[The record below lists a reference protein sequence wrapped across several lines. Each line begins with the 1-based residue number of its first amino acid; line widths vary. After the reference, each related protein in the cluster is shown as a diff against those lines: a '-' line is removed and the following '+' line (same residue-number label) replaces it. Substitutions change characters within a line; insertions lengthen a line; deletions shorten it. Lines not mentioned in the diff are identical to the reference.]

1 MQKQAPS
8 IQPFL
13 FAINEPTNSFERL
26 KGIGARGLESL
37 LGLRYCQKLYNKIDH
52 DCSIN
57 NFSRQALDMTGV
69 DCHVDDKS
77 LARIPRSGACIL
89 VANHPY
95 GGIDGLVLINM
106 ISRIRQDFKVMG
118 NFMLERFPQLLGHLI
133 CVDPFGSSKAT
144 KANIG
149 PLRQATRAL
158 QQGELLVMFPA
169 GEVSSWQ
176 PKRGCVVDG
185 EWSSTL
191 ARLVRLTRVPVQPV
205 FFPGGNGA
213 FFHLAGTLHARFRTA
228 LLPRMLLNK
237 KGFKIAPVI
246 GHPIPAKKLLRG
258 YTDKA
263 LVEYLR
269 LRTYALGKVMNK
281 SAQKGTRNFNQAEI
295 AVTVDEQGATRLN
308 SDIKQLP
315 VKQQLLESGDCSVYY
330 AEARQIPSVLK
341 EIGRLR
347 ELTFRRAGEGTG
359 KEIDLD
365 HFDEQYLHLFIWNH
379 SDRKIVGAYRVGQ
392 MDKLFLQKGDE
403 YFYSATLFNFHPQ
416 LKEYLRQG
424 LELGRSFVCPEYQKS
439 YAPLLMLWKGI
450 SRYLVANPQYRYLF
464 GPVSISADY
473 TEQSRQVMTT
483 VLARQYQVEHL
494 ARMVSARTPVSLKP
508 FKISGYKLSRVD
520 LLLQDLDDVS
530 MLVADFEHDSKGIP
544 VLLKHYLNLGGKLLA
559 FNLDPDFSDVI
570 DGLLLIDVL
579 EADQRQMQRYMGHDG
594 YQHYLSSHQA
604 RRCA

>member
-1 MQKQAPS
+1 MQKQAS
-8 IQPFL
+8 SAQPFL
-13 FAINEPTNSFERL
+13 FAIDEPSNLFERL
-26 KGIGARGLESL
+26 KTFGARGLESL
-37 LGLRYCQKLYNKIDH
+37 LGLRYCQKLYNQIDH
-52 DCSIN
+52 DCTIN
-57 NFSRQALDMTGV
+57 DFSRQALDMTGV
-69 DCHVDDKS
+69 DYHVDEKS
-77 LARIPRSGACIL
+77 LARIPKSGACII

-95 GGIDGLVLINM
+95 GGIDGLALINM

-118 NFMLERFPQLLGHLI
+118 NFILERFPPLQRHLI
-133 CVDPFGSSKAT
+133 CVDPFGSSTAA

-158 QQGELLVMFPA
+158 HQGELLVMFPA

-176 PKRGCVVDG
+176 AKLGCVADG
-185 EWSSTL
+185 GWSSTL

-213 FFHLAGTLHARFRTA
+213 LFHLAGALHGRIRTA
-228 LLPRMLLNK
+228 LLPRMLVNK
-237 KGFKIAPVI
+237 KGLEIKPVI
-246 GHPIPAKKLLRG
+246 GHPIPAKKLLKG
-258 YTDKA
+258 YSDED

-269 LRTYALGKVMNK
+269 LRTYALGKVVNK
-281 SAQKGTRNFNQAEI
+281 AALKNTINCHRNEVAD
-295 AVTVDEQGATRLN
+295 TVDQQCMTGL
-308 SDIKQLP
+308 SLDIEQLP
-315 VKQQLLESGDCSVYY
+315 VSQQLLESGDCSVYY
-330 AEARQIPSVLK
+330 AESRQIPSVLK

-347 ELTFRRAGEGTG
+347 ELTFRQVGEGTG

-365 HFDEQYLHLFIWNH
+365 HFDEHYLHLFIWNH

-392 MDKLFLQKGDE
+392 MDKLFSQQGND
-403 YFYSATLFNFHPQ
+403 YFYSATLFNFQ
-416 LKEYLRQG
+416 SSLKEYLSQG

-473 TEQSRQVMTT
+473 SEQSRQLMTSA
-483 VLARQYQVEHL
+483 LALQYQVECL
-494 ARMVSARTPVSLKP
+494 ARMVSARTPVSIKP
-508 FKISGYKLSRVD
+508 LKISGYKSSRVD

-530 MLVADFEHDSKGIP
+530 MLVADFEDDGKGIP
-544 VLLKHYLNLGGKLLA
+544 VLLRHYLNLGGKLLA

-579 EADQRQMQRYMGHDG
+579 EADQRQMQRYMGRDG
-594 YQHYLSSHQA
+594 YQQYLASHQTSQ
-604 RRCA
+604 CA